1 MASAGKRLVAECS
14 PCYPVSTMKTIA
26 CLFVAAGLLST
37 ASALTLPKAKVNK
50 PAVTVD
56 AEGVKL
62 SKPSVSCE
70 GKSCAKQIAEKKAA
84 YEADKQ
90 AKKAEVDA
98 KIAEKKAAYEAA
110 KSAKQAEID
119 AKIAEAKEAKAAA
132 AQKIQDAKDAAAA
145 AKEGASKPEI
155 EVTKPSATL
164 DADGLNITKPGI
176 KLK

>member
-1 MASAGKRLVAECS
+1 
-14 PCYPVSTMKTIA
+14 MKTIA

-56 AEGVKL
+56 AEGLKV

-70 GKSCAKQIAEKKAA
+70 GKSCAEQIAEKKAA
-84 YEADKQ
+84 YEAS
-90 AKKAEVDA
+90 KA
-98 KIAEKKAAYEAA
+98 
-110 KSAKQAEID
+110 AKQAEID

-132 AQKIQDAKDAAAA
+132 EQKIQTVKDAAAA
-145 AKEGASKPEI
+145 AKEGASQPEI

>member
-1 MASAGKRLVAECS
+1 MPQSIAKSPPDGKRGKKLVSGSS
-14 PCYPVSTMKTIA
+14 PCYPVRAMKTIA

-56 AEGVKL
+56 AEGVKV

-70 GKSCAKQIAEKKAA
+70 GKSCADQIAEKKAA
-84 YEADKQ
+84 YEAS
-90 AKKAEVDA
+90 KA
-98 KIAEKKAAYEAA
+98 
-110 KSAKQAEID
+110 AKQAELD

-132 AQKIQDAKDAAAA
+132 EQKIQTAKDAAAA
-145 AKEGASKPEI
+145 AKEGASQPEI